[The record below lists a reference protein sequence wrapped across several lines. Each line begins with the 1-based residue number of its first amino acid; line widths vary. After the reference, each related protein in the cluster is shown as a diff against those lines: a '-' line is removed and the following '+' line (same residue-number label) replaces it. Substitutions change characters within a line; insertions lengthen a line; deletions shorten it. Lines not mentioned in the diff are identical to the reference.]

1 MVNKFII
8 DFVLKRALLV
18 LAKKIKPL
26 EKYVYED
33 NELDVEVKRL
43 RERQDLIEQELT
55 EIKKR
60 K

>member
-1 MVNKFII
+1 M
-8 DFVLKRALLV
+8 V

-33 NELDVEVKRL
+33 NELDVEVKKL
-43 RERQDLIEQELT
+43 RERQDLVEQELT